1 MICNQPTTIG
11 EQKIGK
17 HNRFPA
23 IGRHARTPK
32 EVEHEQPLLINPAS
46 GDPEDDPEKHLAVD
60 VEIGLLIGLTDRGKK
75 CIEILGLNTRD
86 QLVDGRLSRCR
97 DVRAL
102 LVEVICRPERRQ
114 EAKNKLIAMRSGERS
129 YTIAARAVLADL
141 QPVLALG
148 LSGGE

>member
-1 MICNQPTTIG
+1 
-11 EQKIGK
+11 
-17 HNRFPA
+17 
-23 IGRHARTPK
+23 
-32 EVEHEQPLLINPAS
+32 
-46 GDPEDDPEKHLAVD
+46 
-60 VEIGLLIGLTDRGKK
+60 
-75 CIEILGLNTRD
+75 
-86 QLVDGRLSRCR
+86 
-97 DVRAL
+97 L